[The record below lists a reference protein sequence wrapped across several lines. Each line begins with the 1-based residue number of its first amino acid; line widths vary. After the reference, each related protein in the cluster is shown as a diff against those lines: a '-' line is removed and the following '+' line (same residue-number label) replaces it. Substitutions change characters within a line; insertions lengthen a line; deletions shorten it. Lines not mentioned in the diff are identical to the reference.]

1 MSYPDLGK
9 LLDAKLFKK
18 HMKASKKQGMIF
30 IEGQPTL
37 DSGFTQYDA
46 TVRAFKVKITR
57 EVGNFLESRM
67 TPDLVSMIKAEVL
80 AAKAERARNREEK
93 EQEDGGPDTADED
106 PDYAPPIG
114 SDSPGRDNKEAG
126 AATGNNEGS
135 DGETDGDAENPGDE
149 GKDRSK
155 ATAMDDDDYEVE
167 QATLP
172 KFHHSLEAAV
182 KNGLVVVP
190 GHKNVKFT
198 LRDNY
203 IELIIE

>member
-18 HMKASKKQGMIF
+18 YMKSSKKQGMIF

-46 TVRAFKVKITR
+46 TVRAFKVKIAR
-57 EVGNFLESRM
+57 EVGTFLESRM
-67 TPDLVSMIKAEVL
+67 TPDLLSMIKAEVL

-93 EQEDGGPDTADED
+93 EQDDGGPDGAEDD
-106 PDYAPPIG
+106 PDYAPVTDG
-114 SDSPGRDNKEAG
+114 ESAGEAG
-126 AATGNNEGS
+126 GENDDSDPVEEG
-135 DGETDGDAENPGDE
+135 GAEPGGE
-149 GKDRSK
+149 GKGSLSD
-155 ATAMDDDDYEVE
+155 AMDDDEYEVE
-167 QATLP
+167 KATLP

-182 KNGLVVVP
+182 KNGLVVVQ
-190 GHKNVKFT
+190 GYKNVKFT

-203 IELIIE
+203 IELIVE